1 MSSLLL
7 ALRVTAISMP
17 VIFAVMVALWAM
29 IVILRA
35 LFPCR
40 DEDQGD

>member
-1 MSSLLL
+1 MSSLLE
-7 ALRVTAISMP
+7 AVRVTAVSMP

-29 IVILRA
+29 IVILRS
-35 LFPCR
+35 LFPYR